1 MLYWCNFPHAYSKK
15 YLIVFK
21 SILSLK
27 KKIIWKG
34 GFQPS
39 EPLPPPGSANE
50 FRYHRCCSCE
60 RYNPQHLVLTL
71 NDTCVCVSQRHLVAM
86 IKGVNRC
93 HKLGRFSLF
102 VYFSTTYNLPRR
114 NFWFSLWARGNS
126 SNNIFNYLKVF
137 RKCTDNHWKQLQLNK
152 FELSLSVSGV
162 YRV

>member
-1 MLYWCNFPHAYSKK
+1 MLYWCNFPHPYSKK

-27 KKIIWKG
+27 KKSYEREG
-34 GFQPS
+34 SNPRNPS
-39 EPLPPPGSANE
+39 PPLPGSANE

-93 HKLGRFSLF
+93 HKLGRFLCLF
-102 VYFSTTYNLPRR
+102 IFQQRTTYQEGIFDFHYELEVILVII
-114 NFWFSLWARGNS
+114 FLITLKFFGNVQITIE
-126 SNNIFNYLKVF
+126 NNYN
-137 RKCTDNHWKQLQLNK
+137 
-152 FELSLSVSGV
+152 
-162 YRV
+162 

>member
-27 KKIIWKG
+27 KKNHMKG
-34 GFQPS
+34 RVPTLGTP
-39 EPLPPPGSANE
+39 PPPGSANE

-93 HKLGRFSLF
+93 HKLGRFLCLF
-102 VYFSTTYNLPRR
+102 IFQQRTTYQEGIFDFHYELEVILVMI
-114 NFWFSLWARGNS
+114 FLITLKFFS
-126 SNNIFNYLKVF
+126 
-137 RKCTDNHWKQLQLNK
+137 
-152 FELSLSVSGV
+152 EM
-162 YRV
+162 YR

>member
-21 SILSLK
+21 SILSFK

-39 EPLPPPGSANE
+39 EPPPPPGSANE
-50 FRYHRCCSCE
+50 SVIDFRYHRCCSCE

-93 HKLGRFSLF
+93 HKLGRFLCLF
-102 VYFSTTYNLPRR
+102 IFQQRTTYQE
-114 NFWFSLWARGNS
+114 G
-126 SNNIFNYLKVF
+126 IFDFHY
-137 RKCTDNHWKQLQLNK
+137 
-152 FELSLSVSGV
+152 ELEVILVIIF
-162 YRV
+162 